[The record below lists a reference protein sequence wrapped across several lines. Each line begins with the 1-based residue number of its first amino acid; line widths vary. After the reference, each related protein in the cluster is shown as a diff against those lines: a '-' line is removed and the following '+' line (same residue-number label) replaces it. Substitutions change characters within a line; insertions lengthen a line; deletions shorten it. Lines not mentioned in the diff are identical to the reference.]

1 VVYFAVQDPSVQQ
14 ATRPSGKTQG
24 LSDFNPFAAEQ
35 QQFVG
40 QNYGSQVLL
49 SVEIDLC
56 HFYQCFPYLYLF
68 NCVKLAAVQGWV
80 FAMTK
85 SIFARTVEKN
95 R

>member
-1 VVYFAVQDPSVQQ
+1 VVRFAVQDPSVQH

-40 QNYGSQVLL
+40 QNYGSQVL

-56 HFYQCFPYLYLF
+56 NLYCPYLF
-68 NCVKLAAVQGWV
+68 NCVKLAAVVCRIYMNG
-80 FAMTK
+80 
-85 SIFARTVEKN
+85 
-95 R
+95 